1 LGPGKCLL
9 TIGDDADFPVK
20 FLVTV
25 IHPKFKDYGFVDG
38 RYIQTGI
45 LGRSLGVTTYQS
57 VLGTTQQAVKLEVLY
72 MDE

>member
-1 LGPGKCLL
+1 M
-9 TIGDDADFPVK
+9 K